1 MGPASPVP
9 GLSCRKQMKG
19 KADMKKRV
27 ISILLALV
35 MAFGLC
41 VPALAADEF
50 EAEGPAT
57 PVEEEIPAVT
67 EEETEDVP
75 DPVAGS
81 TDLVVLGD
89 SSGITGYSHIGI
101 GSMHSFVIGLATDY
115 VLTTNLGTIDE
126 ILYTCN
132 IRTGAVTG
140 QVSISYTGA
149 SPLVVTVTKEP
160 GSYPVPL
167 EIHYDP
173 IDLLTD
179 ADTAPKYALPG
190 SLLLI
195 EVKDGYEINPDS
207 RNFTILEDSRGSAG
221 RVLQIFISKSAT
233 ELNITSDSVVAPTPT
248 PVPTPTPAPTPDPIK
263 PPAGGTG
270 WRYVPETGDYYY
282 FKNNKRVGDYWVG
295 FADGASKWANNWY
308 YADATGKL
316 LTGFQYLDDL
326 KGGKAWYML
335 QTTNDRGEIGKM
347 LTGWQETF
355 SDARMGYFSPK
366 YGSQG
371 MCTWTEN
378 WGNYNAATGLWADG
392 LSHRG

>member
-179 ADTAPKYALPG
+179 ADTDPKYALPG

-248 PVPTPTPAPTPDPIK
+248 PVPTPTPAPTARSQ
-263 PPAGGTG
+263 PPQREQQNQTPRRPASQSVDGFL
-270 WRYVPETGDYYY
+270 RQLLPADFDTGDLM
-282 FKNNKRVGDYWVG
+282 VVLLLLLIAGDNPDQRG
-295 FADGASKWANNWY
+295 NALM
-308 YADATGKL
+308 TL
-316 LTGFQYLDDL
+316 LLYL
-326 KGGKAWYML
+326 M
-335 QTTNDRGEIGKM
+335 M
-347 LTGWQETF
+347 
-355 SDARMGYFSPK
+355 
-366 YGSQG
+366 
-371 MCTWTEN
+371 
-378 WGNYNAATGLWADG
+378 
-392 LSHRG
+392 